1 MGYAPLDEVRK
12 SLKVKW
18 YRVPVAREKLLELSK
33 PSDAQ
38 GWFQAGGH
46 FGLFLLTGVVTWV
59 FWSEQMWVL
68 FALSLFAHGTVA
80 SSINGIAPH
89 ELGHG
94 TVFRTKWLNKFYLHL
109 FSLIS
114 WWDPYDYASSHT
126 YHHRYTLHPEGD
138 RENLLPLE
146 PTLVSTFMWQLFTIN
161 LFTKR
166 GRVFSKGGLLSTITI
181 TFLSAFG
188 IVGSSKVP
196 QNEWIKALHADQPH
210 QARSSMWW
218 SRALLLFHG
227 LVVVVAILTGWWVLP
242 LLVTSSTFTANWL
255 AYLFGMTQHC
265 GLEENTNDFRKSVRS
280 IRLDPFSEFLYW
292 RMNWH
297 TEHHMYA
304 GVPCYNLK
312 ALYREIADEMPEPR
326 SLWGAWREMRDTWKR
341 QQSDPD
347 YFFDTPLP
355 ESAGFVGEDSS
366 DELDSSIGDLAPRG
380 LQ

>member
-46 FGLFLLTGVVTWV
+46 FGLLLLTGVVTWV

-146 PTLVSTFMWQLFTIN
+146 PTLVSPFMWQLFTIN

-196 QNEWIKALHADQPH
+196 QNEWIKALHTDQPD

-242 LLVTSSTFTANWL
+242 LLVTSAAFTANWL
-255 AYLFGMTQHC
+255 AYFFGMTQHC
-265 GLEENTNDFRKSVRS
+265 GLKENTNDFRKSVRS

-347 YFFDTPLP
+347 YAFDTPLP